1 MTSASSHRERPDG
14 AGREE
19 VVRWITGPSG
29 RLHVRERSGGGRAIV
44 LVHGLGN
51 HLGVWDDVLSRL
63 PTDLHVVRLDL
74 HGAGESEPSPTGD
87 YRVEAA
93 AADLWAVVDA
103 LAIARVALVGHSYGG
118 AVIGAACGMH
128 PDRVDGALFV
138 DPAVDTPHYEKVEAM
153 RQGVEPANFEVFVN
167 AWYTMMLQNA
177 VPVVRARVLDMLW
190 ATPRDMFAS
199 TTRGL
204 VDYDPKPALRR
215 FTGLKLSLVG
225 PTNSVIPQSI
235 HCCDVG
241 VEAVEMTGCSHWMM
255 MDRPDEFVGHLEA
268 FMARLQAPPP

>member
-1 MTSASSHRERPDG
+1 MTSAPFHRERPDG
-14 AGREE
+14 VGREE
-19 VVRWITGPSG
+19 TARWITGPSG
-29 RLHVRERSGGGRAIV
+29 RLRVRERLGGGRAIV

-51 HLGVWDDVLSRL
+51 HLGVWDDVLPRL
-63 PTDLHVVRLDL
+63 PADLHVVRLDL
-74 HGAGESEPSPTGD
+74 HGFGESEPSPTGD

-103 LAIARVALVGHSYGG
+103 LALERVALVGHSYGG
-118 AVIGAACGMH
+118 AVIGAASGMR

-153 RQGVEPANFEVFVN
+153 RQGIEPENFERFVD

-177 VPVVRARVLDMLW
+177 EPGVRARVLDMLW
-190 ATPRDMFAS
+190 ATPRDVFAS

-204 VDYDPKPALRR
+204 IAYDPKPALRR
-215 FTGLKLSLVG
+215 FAGLKVSLVG

-235 HCCDVG
+235 HRRDVG
-241 VEAVEMTGCSHWMM
+241 VESVDMTGCSHWMM
-255 MDRPDEFVGHLEA
+255 MDRPDEFVGHVEA
-268 FMARLQAPPP
+268 FMARLGRSI